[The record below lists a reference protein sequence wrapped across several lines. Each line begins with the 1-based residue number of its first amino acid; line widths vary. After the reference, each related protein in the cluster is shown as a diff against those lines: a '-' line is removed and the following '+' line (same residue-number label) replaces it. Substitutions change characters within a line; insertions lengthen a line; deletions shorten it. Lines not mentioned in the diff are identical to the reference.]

1 MIKGSSVRKPSW
13 PINSLFV
20 DRWSPR
26 AMTGEAVSH
35 DELMVLLEA
44 ARWAPSSMN
53 YQPWRMLYA
62 LRGTAHWPTFL
73 DLLID
78 ANRVW
83 AQHAGALVVF
93 ISKAVFDDAS
103 KPCITHAYDT
113 GAAWQN
119 FALQAS
125 LSNLTVHGIQGF
137 DYARARAVLNIPA
150 EFSVDAMAV
159 VGKPGDKSLLPEK
172 YQQRESPNDRRPLAE
187 SVREGA
193 FSFQERKQ

>member
-1 MIKGSSVRKPSW
+1 MINGSSVRTPAW
-13 PINSLFV
+13 PIHPLFV

-26 AMTGEAVSH
+26 AMTGEALSH
-35 DELMVLLEA
+35 AELMTLLEA

-62 LRGTAHWPTFL
+62 LRDTPHWAAFF

-78 ANRVW
+78 ANRAW
-83 AQHAGALVVF
+83 AQNAGALVVF
-93 ISKAVFDDAS
+93 ISRTVFDGDGR
-103 KPCITHAYDT
+103 PCVTHAYDC

-119 FALQAS
+119 FALQGW
-125 LSNLTVHGIQGF
+125 LSKLAVHGIQGF
-137 DYARARAVLNIPA
+137 DYARARNVLNIPA
-150 EFSVDAMAV
+150 DFSVDAMAV

-172 YQQRESPNDRRPLAE
+172 YQQRENPNDRRPLQD

-193 FSFQERKQ
+193 FSF